1 MSDIMVELNA
11 FDVTGLKELSRDIWH
26 MLITHKARGGMK
38 MFNHYLM
45 WSSIFMIIFA
55 VIYFITYFVWD
66 NIVFRNKTSVF

>member
-1 MSDIMVELNA
+1 MVELDA

-26 MLITHKARGGMK
+26 MLITYKAKGGMK

-55 VIYFITYFVWD
+55 IIYMITYFVWD
-66 NIVFRNKTSVF
+66 NIVFRNKYSAF